1 MDWSGK
7 KIFVTG
13 ASSGIGSALASEFA
27 RRGAIVGAFARREQ
41 ELSKLV
47 EASGSLEGSIEA
59 FAGDVTEWASISSAV
74 DRFLSLHGS
83 IDVMIA
89 NAGIGGSSERAE
101 RYPHEMFQRVININL
116 VGAFNTVRAVLP
128 SMLERGSGQ
137 LVAISSLAGFRGL
150 PKSGAYCSSKAGM
163 TSLFESVRLDCIG
176 TGVDVT
182 VIQPGFIRTPL
193 TEGRSS
199 KLPFMME
206 LEESIP
212 HFMNAIEKRKRFAA
226 FPWPL
231 ALLVRSGKFFPS
243 WLYDRIAGSTRYRE

>member
-7 KIFVTG
+7 KIFITG
-13 ASSGIGSALASEFA
+13 ASSGIGSALATEFA

-41 ELSKLV
+41 ELAKV
-47 EASGSLEGSIEA
+47 VDGSADLEGVIHA
-59 FAGDVTEWASISSAV
+59 YTGDVTEWSSISSAV
-74 DRFLSLHGS
+74 GGFLADHGH

-89 NAGIGGSSERAE
+89 NAGIGGNSERAE
-101 RYPHEMFQRVININL
+101 KYPHEMFLKVVNVNL

-128 SMLERGSGQ
+128 SMVERGSGQ

-212 HFMNAIEKRKRFAA
+212 HFMRAIESRKRFAA
-226 FPWPL
+226 FPWQL